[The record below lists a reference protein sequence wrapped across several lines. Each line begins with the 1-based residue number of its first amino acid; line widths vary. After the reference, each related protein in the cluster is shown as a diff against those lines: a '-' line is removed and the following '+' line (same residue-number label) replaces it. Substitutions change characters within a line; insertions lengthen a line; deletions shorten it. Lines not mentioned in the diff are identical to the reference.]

1 MAVINV
7 KSEKEMQDIGRIIEL
22 VRQEGNVFW
31 VGATGF
37 EARGERVIIRE
48 DEHKS
53 GYECL
58 RCMDKDHRTLDG
70 RELSVLTCDA
80 CNGQGKRP
88 KAGNAD
94 LTVKCSDCE
103 GRGFIACPDCGGKG
117 TSTGII
123 IPDAQKGEPMTGTV
137 VSVGM
142 PDKCVYR
149 LGDRVLF
156 PSYAGNRSTITVKEK
171 STERKE
177 KVRLRF
183 IDEGDIKAQLYG
195 ELEMRSFDGSQAL
208 YTNE

>member
-1 MAVINV
+1 MAQIETKTQVL
-7 KSEKEMQDIGRIIEL
+7 EL

-48 DEHKS
+48 DDHKS

-58 RCMDKDHRTLDG
+58 RCMDKQHRTMNG
-70 RELSVLTCDA
+70 REVSIVVCDE
-80 CNGQGKRP
+80 CHGDGQRP
-88 KAGNAD
+88 KAGNAN
-94 LTVKCSDCE
+94 LLVKCSNCE
-103 GRGFIACPDCGGKG
+103 GLGVLPCPDCGGKG
-117 TSTGII
+117 TSTGIV
-123 IPDAQKGEPMTGTV
+123 IPDSQKGEPMTGTV
-137 VSVGM
+137 VSVGN
-142 PDKCVYR
+142 PQKCVYR

-156 PSYAGNRSTITVKEK
+156 PSYAGNRSTITAKEK
-171 STERKE
+171 ATDRKE

-208 YTNE
+208 YTQE